1 MTGNSTLRMLTLLLL
16 AVLLVAPASAQ
27 DYKEA
32 YNAGLVAAEAKNYAE
47 ALRKFTEAADG
58 ARAEGD
64 SDVQSRANRIIGQ
77 IEYTFGVRQTRS
89 ENYQQALTH
98 FENGITR
105 HPTYAKNFL
114 GKALALKKLERIDD
128 AMASFQQAIEV
139 GNANADR
146 GTARTAEN
154 AIREHYVYLASTA
167 LSRTANGPTG
177 ADADEAM
184 AHLDSMTGYVE
195 ADADVFYYRA
205 VALNAKG
212 QTADAIAAA
221 DQALELHR
229 GSRTDKAKI
238 YFVKGEA
245 MMRSGNADGAR
256 EAFRNAAVGSYRASA
271 EHFLEVLGTN

>member
-1 MTGNSTLRMLTLLLL
+1 MTGTSTLRMLTLLLL
-16 AVLLVAPASAQ
+16 AVILAVPATAQ

-32 YNAGLVAAEAKNYAE
+32 YNAGLVAAEAKNYTE
-47 ALRKFTEAADG
+47 ALKKFTEAASG

-64 SDVQSRANRIIGQ
+64 SDVESRANRIIGQ
-77 IEYTFGVRQTRS
+77 IEYSFGVRQTRA
-89 ENYQQALTH
+89 ENFDAALAH

-114 GKALALKKLERIDD
+114 GKALALKKMERIDD
-128 AMASFQQAIEV
+128 AMAAFTQAVEV

-146 GTARTAEN
+146 ATARKAES
-154 AIREHYVYLASTA
+154 AVREHFVYVASTA
-167 LSRTANGPTG
+167 LSRNANGATS
-177 ADADEAM
+177 ADADEAI
-184 AHLDSMTGYVE
+184 AALDQVAQYVE
-195 ADADVFYYRA
+195 PDADVLYYRA
-205 VALNAKG
+205 VALHAKG
-212 QTADAIAAA
+212 QTADAVAAA

-245 MMRSGNADGAR
+245 LMRAGDADGAR
-256 EAFRNAAVGSYRASA
+256 AAFQSAAVGSYRASA